1 MTDRFI
7 TVVFRIKPEDQ
18 TTLVQLE
25 NHPKA
30 VAFSMG
36 DHLKERYF
44 CQRCGKRVQFDQDV
58 CIRVH
63 LRLIHGQIGV
73 LHDPIHSIH
82 DAVDDRRRY

>member
-36 DHLKERYF
+36 DHLKDRYF
-44 CQRCGKRVQFDQDV
+44 CPRCGKRVHFFDQDS
-58 CIRVH
+58 VH
-63 LRLIHGQIGV
+63 TCTPPADTRT
-73 LHDPIHSIH
+73 DWSC
-82 DAVDDRRRY
+82 A

>member
-44 CQRCGKRVQFDQDV
+44 CPRCGKRVRFDEDS
-58 CIRVH
+58 VH
-63 LRLIHGQIGV
+63 TCTPPADTRT
-73 LHDPIHSIH
+73 DWS
-82 DAVDDRRRY
+82 AS

>member
-1 MTDRFI
+1 MDRFI

-30 VAFSMG
+30 IAFSMG

-44 CQRCGKRVQFDQDV
+44 CITCGKRVNYSDWNDMHT
-58 CIRVH
+58 CTPPADTRV
-63 LRLIHGQIGV
+63 
-73 LHDPIHSIH
+73 DWS
-82 DAVDDRRRY
+82 AA